1 VAGDPPPVHPHYF
14 ASFQEQNKSDLSF
27 CPLSAFF
34 TMFLLYHP
42 ISILKESHNTKD
54 RGLQDTLDLQETTQ
68 LTLFCAGTLVI
79 LFVIYQLEHYMLRSF
94 HPANEP
100 AFSQQKESTGESQ
113 IQRLTGMNQTDRY
126 IEHLNT
132 P

>member
-1 VAGDPPPVHPHYF
+1 MWQVIPLLSIPITLPV
-14 ASFQEQNKSDLSF
+14 SKNKINLTYLSA
-27 CPLSAFF
+27 LSAFF

-113 IQRLTGMNQTDRY
+113 IQRLTGTNQTNRY